1 MKFIILCPENLC
13 TGGTELAH
21 QLCDAINKDGL
32 DAYMYY
38 INIKTG
44 DDRPVDVD
52 TPDKFK
58 KYCDKHIRDY
68 SEVNMS
74 EDVFVVPEAL
84 TDWAFSFR
92 EGKVCIWWMSVD
104 NFRHKDDQRYI
115 RLLDYVSVYHLIQSE
130 YAADFLRKK
139 GINEDKLVWL
149 SDYISDTYLSIQSSP
164 ENKKNAIL
172 YNPQKGYENIEPL
185 IEKIKYAEWIPLK
198 NLSEAEMIEKMKAA
212 KIYIDFGKHPGK
224 DRIPRETA
232 ICGCCVITNKCGSAA
247 FEGDVPIGEEYK
259 FENQKDIDAIEK
271 MIRSIFDEYLIH
283 YEKFESYRD
292 FIRQEKEYFMIDAK
306 GFTNLFIK

>member
-1 MKFIILCPENLC
+1 M
-13 TGGTELAH
+13 
-21 QLCDAINKDGL
+21 
-32 DAYMYY
+32 
-38 INIKTG
+38 
-44 DDRPVDVD
+44 
-52 TPDKFK
+52 
-58 KYCDKHIRDY
+58 
-68 SEVNMS
+68 
-74 EDVFVVPEAL
+74 
-84 TDWAFSFR
+84 
-92 EGKVCIWWMSVD
+92 
-104 NFRHKDDQRYI
+104 
-115 RLLDYVSVYHLIQSE
+115 SVYHLIQSE

-271 MIRSIFDEYLIH
+271 MIRSIFDEYLKH
-283 YEKFESYRD
+283 YEKFEPYRD
-292 FIRQEKEYFMIDAK
+292 FIRQEKEYFDGMQNVCKKIFPDWKENPFMKRIPHEVVEVLNGINSTFTSQEELNKYVFDSAK
-306 GFTNLFIK
+306 KL